1 MAAAM
6 TEQQIPKLTFTVCD
20 DGDENL
26 HLSTSDDDSTGS
38 NNNIE
43 DGEVEVSS
51 GNIFWSGQICY
62 IKISPISLIPWGEY
76 FYKSIFLCFGN
87 FNTLINRN

>member
-1 MAAAM
+1 MASAM

-38 NNNIE
+38 NNNID

-51 GNIFWSGQICY
+51 GNIF
-62 IKISPISLIPWGEY
+62 
-76 FYKSIFLCFGN
+76 
-87 FNTLINRN
+87 